1 MTRPWRAG
9 LLLLALAAIGAGA
22 CGDGDRVRELETDLA
37 GVRQQIH
44 VADRDAQAAE
54 GATGL
59 IRAEADDLSREV
71 GALEADLA
79 VREGEV
85 EALRLELDRASA
97 ALGTARARAEVLAAL
112 PDPPPP
118 PPPPPPAPPVEAA
131 PDSPPAE
138 AEAPSEEEAAAAEQ
152 YASEETLAA
161 LTLDTADL
169 GADAVVRE
177 ERYAVSEEG
186 GLSEFLRRFEGAA
199 IGPGES
205 RPRGLGLSTSAYLD
219 AARAQAVVA
228 RARPWLEENGQ
239 AFFELT
245 VATALG
251 PGAAEVTLIAAAEIP
266 FQAGDA
272 SLVWTMTG
280 ESAAGPVS
288 ALFGF
293 VVVGRLAGSASVVA
307 MDGEVAF
314 GDVLSLL
321 GAIVGRLLDA
331 PAELREGA
339 PGDP

>member
-1 MTRPWRAG
+1 MR
-9 LLLLALAAIGAGA
+9 
-22 CGDGDRVRELETDLA
+22 DLEADLA

-44 VADRDAQAAE
+44 VADRDARAAE

-79 VREGEV
+79 DREGEV

-112 PDPPPP
+112 PNPPPP
-118 PPPPPPAPPVEAA
+118 PPPPTAPPVEAA
-131 PDSPPAE
+131 PDSPPAAADQE
-138 AEAPSEEEAAAAEQ
+138 TEAAAEQ

-161 LTLDTADL
+161 LTLDAADL

-251 PGAAEVTLIAAAEIP
+251 PDAGEVTLIEAGEIP
-266 FQAGDA
+266 FQAGDV

-280 ESAAGPVS
+280 ESAEGPVS

-307 MDGEVAF
+307 MDGEVAL
-314 GDVLSLL
+314 GDALSLL
-321 GAIVGRLLDA
+321 GAIAGRLLDA
-331 PAELREGA
+331 PVELREGA
-339 PGDP
+339 AP

>member
-9 LLLLALAAIGAGA
+9 LLLVALAAIAAGA
-22 CGDGDRVRELETDLA
+22 CGDGDRVRELEADLA
-37 GVRQQIH
+37 GVRQQVH
-44 VADRDAQAAE
+44 VAERDARAAE
-54 GATGL
+54 GATEL
-59 IRAEADDLSREV
+59 FRADADDLSREI

-79 VREGEV
+79 EREGEV
-85 EALRLELDRASA
+85 EALRQEFDRATA

-112 PDPPPP
+112 PDPPPLP
-118 PPPPPPAPPVEAA
+118 PLPTAAPVEAA

-138 AEAPSEEEAAAAEQ
+138 AEQETEAAAEQ

-161 LTLDTADL
+161 LTMDVADL
-169 GADAVVRE
+169 GADAVVLE
-177 ERYAVSEEG
+177 ERYAIAEEG
-186 GLSEFLRRFEGAA
+186 GLAEFLRRFEGAA

-228 RARPWLEENGQ
+228 SARPWLEENGQ

-245 VATALG
+245 LATALG
-251 PGAAEVTLIAAAEIP
+251 PDAGEVTLVEAGEIP
-266 FQAGDA
+266 FQAGDV

-280 ESAAGPVS
+280 ESAEGPVS

-307 MDGEVAF
+307 MDGEVAL
-314 GDVLSLL
+314 GDALSLL
-321 GAIVGRLLDA
+321 GAIASRLRDA
-331 PAELREGA
+331 PVELREGVA
-339 PGDP
+339 P

>member
-1 MTRPWRAG
+1 MIRPWRAG

-22 CGDGDRVRELETDLA
+22 CGDGDRVRELEADLA

-44 VADRDAQAAE
+44 VADRDARAAE

-59 IRAEADDLSREV
+59 IRSEADDLSREV
-71 GALEADLA
+71 GALEAGLA
-79 VREGEV
+79 DREGEV

-112 PDPPPP
+112 PDPPPAP
-118 PPPPPPAPPVEAA
+118 PPPTPPPVEAA
-131 PDSPPAE
+131 PDSPPAA
-138 AEAPSEEEAAAAEQ
+138 AEQETEAAAEQ

-161 LTLDTADL
+161 LTLDAADL

-177 ERYAVSEEG
+177 ERYAIAEEG
-186 GLSEFLRRFEGAA
+186 GLAEFLRRFEGAA

-245 VATALG
+245 VATAMG
-251 PGAAEVTLIAAAEIP
+251 PGAAEVTLIAAGEIP
-266 FQAGDA
+266 FQAGDV

-280 ESAAGPVS
+280 ESAEGPVS

-307 MDGEVAF
+307 MDGEVAL

-331 PAELREGA
+331 PVELREGA
-339 PGDP
+339 AP

>member
-9 LLLLALAAIGAGA
+9 LLLALAAIGAGA

-44 VADRDAQAAE
+44 VADRDARAAE

-59 IRAEADDLSREV
+59 IRSEADDLSREV

-79 VREGEV
+79 EREGEV

-112 PDPPPP
+112 PDPPPAP
-118 PPPPPPAPPVEAA
+118 PPPTAPPVEAA

-161 LTLDTADL
+161 LTLDAADL

-245 VATALG
+245 LATAMG
-251 PGAAEVTLIAAAEIP
+251 PDAVEVTLIEAAEIP

-293 VVVGRLAGSASVVA
+293 VVVGRLAGSASVVD

>member
-9 LLLLALAAIGAGA
+9 LLLVALAAIGAGA

-44 VADRDAQAAE
+44 VADRDARAAE

-59 IRAEADDLSREV
+59 IRAEEDDLSREV
-71 GALEADLA
+71 GTLEADLA
-79 VREGEV
+79 DREGEV

-131 PDSPPAE
+131 PGSPPAE

-245 VATALG
+245 LATAMG
-251 PGAAEVTLIAAAEIP
+251 PDAVEVTLIEAAEIP

-293 VVVGRLAGSASVVA
+293 VVVGRLAGSASVVD

-339 PGDP
+339 EP

>member
-1 MTRPWRAG
+1 MTTRWRAG
-9 LLLLALAAIGAGA
+9 LLLLALAAIAAGA

-44 VADRDAQAAE
+44 VADRDARAAE
-54 GATGL
+54 GAAEL
-59 IRAEADDLSREV
+59 IRSDADDLSGEV

-79 VREGEV
+79 DREGEV
-85 EALRLELDRASA
+85 EALRLELERSSA
-97 ALGTARARAEVLAAL
+97 ALGTARARAEALAAL

-118 PPPPPPAPPVEAA
+118 PPPAPPAPPVEAA
-131 PDSPPAE
+131 PDSPPAD
-138 AEAPSEEEAAAAEQ
+138 AEESAAAAEQ

-161 LTLDTADL
+161 LTLDAADL
-169 GADAVVRE
+169 GANAVVRE

-239 AFFELT
+239 AFLELT
-245 VATALG
+245 LATAMG
-251 PGAAEVTLIAAAEIP
+251 PDAVEVTLIAAEEIP

-293 VVVGRLAGSASVVA
+293 VVVGRLAGSASVVD
-307 MDGEVAF
+307 MDGELAL

-331 PAELREGA
+331 PVELREGA
-339 PGDP
+339 GP

>member
-1 MTRPWRAG
+1 MTRLWRAG

-37 GVRQQIH
+37 GVRQQVH
-44 VADRDAQAAE
+44 VAERDARAAE

-59 IRAEADDLSREV
+59 IRSDADDLSREV

-79 VREGEV
+79 DREGEV
-85 EALRLELDRASA
+85 EALRVDLDRASV
-97 ALGTARARAEVLAAL
+97 ALATARARAEALAAL

-118 PPPPPPAPPVEAA
+118 PTAPRAEAA
-131 PDSPPAE
+131 PDPPAVD
-138 AEAPSEEEAAAAEQ
+138 AEEDAEAAAAAAAERF
-152 YASEETLAA
+152 ASEEALAA
-161 LTLDTADL
+161 LTMDAADL
-169 GADAVVRE
+169 GADAVVRDE
-177 ERYAVSEEG
+177 QYAVAEEG
-186 GLSEFLRRFEGAA
+186 GLAEFVRRFEGAA

-205 RPRGLGLSTSAYLD
+205 RPAGLGLSTSAYDD

-228 RARPWLEENGQ
+228 GARPWLEENGQ

-245 VATALG
+245 LATALG
-251 PGAAEVTLIAAAEIP
+251 PDAGDVTLVEAGEIP
-266 FQAGDA
+266 FQAGDV

-280 ESAAGPVS
+280 ESAEGPVS

-307 MDGEVAF
+307 MDGEVAL
-314 GDVLSLL
+314 GDALSLL

-331 PAELREGA
+331 PVELREGA
-339 PGDP
+339 AP

>member
-9 LLLLALAAIGAGA
+9 LLLVALAAIGAGA
-22 CGDGDRVRELETDLA
+22 CGDGDRVRELEADLA

-44 VADRDAQAAE
+44 VADRDARAAE

-59 IRAEADDLSREV
+59 IRSEADDLSREV
-71 GALEADLA
+71 RALEADLA
-79 VREGEV
+79 DREGEV

-118 PPPPPPAPPVEAA
+118 PPPPTAPPVEAA
-131 PDSPPAE
+131 PDSPPAA
-138 AEAPSEEEAAAAEQ
+138 AEQETEAAAEQ

-177 ERYAVSEEG
+177 ERYAIAEEG
-186 GLSEFLRRFEGAA
+186 GLAEFLRRFEGAS

-251 PGAAEVTLIAAAEIP
+251 PGAAEVTLIEAGEIP
-266 FQAGDA
+266 FQTGDA

-280 ESAAGPVS
+280 ESAEGPVS

-307 MDGEVAF
+307 MDGEVAL
-314 GDVLSLL
+314 GDALSLL

-331 PAELREGA
+331 PVELREGA
-339 PGDP
+339 AP

>member
-1 MTRPWRAG
+1 M
-9 LLLLALAAIGAGA
+9 
-22 CGDGDRVRELETDLA
+22 RELEADLA
-37 GVRQQIH
+37 GVRQQVH
-44 VADRDAQAAE
+44 VAERDARAAE
-54 GATGL
+54 GATEL
-59 IRAEADDLSREV
+59 FRADADDLSREI

-79 VREGEV
+79 EREGEV
-85 EALRLELDRASA
+85 EALRQEFDRASA

-118 PPPPPPAPPVEAA
+118 PPPPTAAPVEAA
-131 PDSPPAE
+131 PDSPPAD
-138 AEAPSEEEAAAAEQ
+138 AEAPSEDEAEAAEQ

-161 LTLDTADL
+161 LTMDTADL

-177 ERYAVSEEG
+177 ERYAIAEEG
-186 GLSEFLRRFEGAA
+186 GLAEFLRRFEGAA

-228 RARPWLEENGQ
+228 SARPWLEENGQ

-251 PGAAEVTLIAAAEIP
+251 PDAGEVTLIEAGEIP
-266 FQAGDA
+266 FQAGDV

-280 ESAAGPVS
+280 ESAEGPVS

-293 VVVGRLAGSASVVA
+293 VVVGRLAGSASVVD
-307 MDGEVAF
+307 MDGEVAL
-314 GDVLSLL
+314 GDALSLL

-331 PAELREGA
+331 PVELREGA
-339 PGDP
+339 AAP

>member
-22 CGDGDRVRELETDLA
+22 CGDGDRVRELEADLA

-44 VADRDAQAAE
+44 VADRDARAAE

-79 VREGEV
+79 DREGEV

-112 PDPPPP
+112 PDPPPAP
-118 PPPPPPAPPVEAA
+118 PPPTAPPVEAA

-138 AEAPSEEEAAAAEQ
+138 AEQETEAAAEQ

-161 LTLDTADL
+161 LTLDAADL

-251 PGAAEVTLIAAAEIP
+251 PDAAEVTLIEAGEIP

-280 ESAAGPVS
+280 ESAEGPVS

-293 VVVGRLAGSASVVA
+293 VVVGRLAGSASVVD
-307 MDGEVAF
+307 MDGEVAL
-314 GDVLSLL
+314 GDALSLL

-331 PAELREGA
+331 PVELREGA
-339 PGDP
+339 AP

>member
-1 MTRPWRAG
+1 MTTRWRAG

-37 GVRQQIH
+37 GVRQQVH
-44 VADRDAQAAE
+44 VADRDARAAE
-54 GATGL
+54 GATEL
-59 IRAEADDLSREV
+59 IRSDADDLSREV

-79 VREGEV
+79 ERDGEV
-85 EALRLELDRASA
+85 EALRLELERASA
-97 ALGTARARAEVLAAL
+97 ALGFARARAEVLAAL

-118 PPPPPPAPPVEAA
+118 PPPPPTPPAEAA

-138 AEAPSEEEAAAAEQ
+138 AEQSAAAAEQ

-161 LTLDTADL
+161 LTLDAADL
-169 GADAVVRE
+169 GANAVVRE

-239 AFFELT
+239 AFLELT
-245 VATALG
+245 LATAMG
-251 PGAAEVTLIAAAEIP
+251 PDAVEVTLVAAEEIP

-280 ESAAGPVS
+280 ESETGRIS

-293 VVVGRLAGSASVVA
+293 VVVGRLAGSASVVD
-307 MDGEVAF
+307 MDGELAL

-331 PAELREGA
+331 PVELREGA
-339 PGDP
+339 GP

>member
-22 CGDGDRVRELETDLA
+22 CGDGDRVRDLEADLA

-44 VADRDAQAAE
+44 VADRDARAAE

-59 IRAEADDLSREV
+59 IRSEADDLSREV

-79 VREGEV
+79 DREGEV

-112 PDPPPP
+112 PDPPPAP
-118 PPPPPPAPPVEAA
+118 PPPTAPPVEAA

-138 AEAPSEEEAAAAEQ
+138 AEQETEAAAEQ

-161 LTLDTADL
+161 LTLDAADL

-186 GLSEFLRRFEGAA
+186 GLSEYLRRFEGAA

-219 AARAQAVVA
+219 TARAQAVVA

-245 VATALG
+245 VATAMG
-251 PGAAEVTLIAAAEIP
+251 PGAAEVTLIEAGEIP

-280 ESAAGPVS
+280 ESAEGPVS

-293 VVVGRLAGSASVVA
+293 VVVGRLAGSASVVD
-307 MDGEVAF
+307 MDGDVAL

-321 GAIVGRLLDA
+321 GAIAGRLRDA
-331 PAELREGA
+331 PVELREGA
-339 PGDP
+339 PP

>member
-1 MTRPWRAG
+1 MTRRWRAG

-22 CGDGDRVRELETDLA
+22 CGDGDRVRELEADLA

-44 VADRDAQAAE
+44 VADRDARAAE

-59 IRAEADDLSREV
+59 IRSEADDLSREV

-79 VREGEV
+79 DREGEV
-85 EALRLELDRASA
+85 EALRLELERASA

-112 PDPPPP
+112 PDPPPAP
-118 PPPPPPAPPVEAA
+118 PPPTAPPVEAA

-138 AEAPSEEEAAAAEQ
+138 AEQETEAAAEQ

-161 LTLDTADL
+161 LTLDAADL
-169 GADAVVRE
+169 GTDAVVRE

-251 PGAAEVTLIAAAEIP
+251 PGAGEVTLIEAGEIP

-280 ESAAGPVS
+280 ESAEGPVS

-307 MDGEVAF
+307 MDGEVAL

-321 GAIVGRLLDA
+321 GAIAGRLLDA
-331 PAELREGA
+331 PVELREGA
-339 PGDP
+339 GP

>member
-1 MTRPWRAG
+1 M
-9 LLLLALAAIGAGA
+9 
-22 CGDGDRVRELETDLA
+22 
-37 GVRQQIH
+37 
-44 VADRDAQAAE
+44 
-54 GATGL
+54 
-59 IRAEADDLSREV
+59 
-71 GALEADLA
+71 
-79 VREGEV
+79 
-85 EALRLELDRASA
+85 
-97 ALGTARARAEVLAAL
+97 AAL
-112 PDPPPP
+112 PDPPPAP
-118 PPPPPPAPPVEAA
+118 PPPTPPPVEAA
-131 PDSPPAE
+131 PDSPPAA
-138 AEAPSEEEAAAAEQ
+138 AEQETEAAAEQ

-161 LTLDTADL
+161 LTLDAADL

-245 VATALG
+245 VATAMG
-251 PGAAEVTLIAAAEIP
+251 PGAGEVTLIEAGEIP
-266 FQAGDA
+266 FRAGDA

-280 ESAAGPVS
+280 ESAEGPVS

-307 MDGEVAF
+307 MDGEVAL

-321 GAIVGRLLDA
+321 GAIAGRLLDA
-331 PAELREGA
+331 PVELREGA
-339 PGDP
+339 AP